1 VTIVGI
7 SYMQVEA
14 MRAQRYLQ
22 EVGVSAEVI
31 DPIWL
36 SPLDIDTIAASAAKT
51 GRLLVVDNGW
61 STCGASAE
69 ILSAVYEK
77 LQGGPHQIPLP
88 RARRMAFA
96 PTPCPTTPSLEQLF
110 YPNARTIAAAA
121 NDLVKGGPQGWL
133 PQERAEFNDVEF
145 KGPF

>member
-1 VTIVGI
+1 
-7 SYMQVEA
+7 
-14 MRAQRYLQ
+14 
-22 EVGVSAEVI
+22 VI

-36 SPLDIDTIAASAAKT
+36 SPLDVETIAASAART

-69 ILSAVYEK
+69 ILSAVYER
-77 LQGGPHQIPLP
+77 LQGAGLP

-121 NDLVKGGPQGWL
+121 YDLAKGAPQGWL
-133 PQERAEFNDVEF
+133 PRERPELKDIEF